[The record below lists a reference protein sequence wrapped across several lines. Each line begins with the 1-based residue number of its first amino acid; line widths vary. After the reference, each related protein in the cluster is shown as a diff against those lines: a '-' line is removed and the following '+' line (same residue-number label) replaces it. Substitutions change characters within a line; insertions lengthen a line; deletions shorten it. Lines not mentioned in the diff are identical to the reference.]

1 MIDLPAWALLI
12 ACSGTDCQLPAVG
25 RCFPRAV
32 VAQHLR
38 GNRWRELPVW
48 AGLTPDGSVLELW
61 VGADTWTIIETVPTT
76 PERMSCH
83 RSSGTGSSGAP
94 VVGFPASVEP

>member
-1 MIDLPAWALLI
+1 MIDLPAWALLV
-12 ACSGTDCQLPAVG
+12 ACLGPNCQTPAVG
-25 RCFPRAV
+25 PCLPRAT

-38 GNRWRELPVW
+38 GDQWRELPVW
-48 AGLTPDGSVLELW
+48 AGLTQDGSVLELW